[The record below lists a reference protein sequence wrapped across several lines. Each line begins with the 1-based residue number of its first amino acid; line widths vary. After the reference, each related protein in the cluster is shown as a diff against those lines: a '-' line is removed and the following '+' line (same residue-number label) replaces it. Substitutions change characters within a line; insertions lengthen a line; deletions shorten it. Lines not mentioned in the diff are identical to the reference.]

1 MSTATLAR
9 MVRDPRSGE
18 IHLPNETVAV
28 LSVIRNLDRTLLKV
42 RWQAGGDC
50 VVFRDDL
57 EANHCIP
64 SSEAAP
70 SSSAAPRRE
79 SGFPLPNRVRTSLR
93 RESKSF
99 APAAVRAA
107 ACGSVSNARSSALA

>member
-28 LSVIRNLDRTLLKV
+28 LSVIRNLDRTLLRV
-42 RWQAGGDC
+42 RWQTGGDC
-50 VVFRDDL
+50 VVFPDDL

-64 SSEAAP
+64 SSEGHP
-70 SSSAAPRRE
+70 QSA
-79 SGFPLPNRVRTSLR
+79 
-93 RESKSF
+93 
-99 APAAVRAA
+99 
-107 ACGSVSNARSSALA
+107 

>member
-1 MSTATLAR
+1 MSTATLTR

-50 VVFRDDL
+50 VVFPDDL

-64 SSEAAP
+64 SSEA
-70 SSSAAPRRE
+70 R
-79 SGFPLPNRVRTSLR
+79 L
-93 RESKSF
+93 
-99 APAAVRAA
+99 
-107 ACGSVSNARSSALA
+107 CGSLN